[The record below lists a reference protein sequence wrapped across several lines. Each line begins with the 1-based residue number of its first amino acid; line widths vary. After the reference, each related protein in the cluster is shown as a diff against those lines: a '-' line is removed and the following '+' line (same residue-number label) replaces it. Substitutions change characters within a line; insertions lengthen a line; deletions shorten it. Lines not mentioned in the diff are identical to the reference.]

1 MACPVCGNELTG
13 IERTGGVCSACGKE
27 TLLFHGCVSGHVLCP
42 SCAEASVRQA
52 IRDVCLSSD
61 SRDPRQVLDSMLSV
75 PLISA
80 RH

>member
-52 IRDVCLSSD
+52 IREDRFREFKEAYL
-61 SRDPRQVLDSMLSV
+61 RRFYAGKQG
-75 PLISA
+75 
-80 RH
+80 